1 MRKLEKRVHICRHC
15 YQIDPRIEKYYPVYS
30 FGDLE
35 GKPIWVVAINP
46 SHAEYDGKNGG
57 APYLSRSIDIE
68 KRSRNQVDYFC
79 SGHYNSFF
87 FRQVE
92 RLFDEEVQRIVVA
105 WEKKPWEKVG
115 FVDLVKC
122 VTKDGWSKLKPED
135 QQTLVGNCESYLK
148 EQLVIYRPKLVVT
161 YGKPVREWF
170 SRFSGQYRN
179 EYEYARVPIQ
189 AEYGPAVS
197 FIDQRGY
204 KRSEQ
209 EIAPIRQSI
218 VNAFKL
224 LGSPRL

>member
-1 MRKLEKRVHICRHC
+1 MRELENRVHNCRNSYC
-15 YQIDPRIEKYYPVYS
+15 YQIDPSIAKYYPVYS

-35 GKPIWVVAINP
+35 GKPIWVVGITPA
-46 SHAEYDGKNGG
+46 HAEYDGKNGG

-68 KRSRNQVDYFC
+68 KRRRSQLSYFDNKP
-79 SGHYNSFF
+79 YDFF
-87 FRQVE
+87 LDIEKFFGGAVRDMVVE
-92 RLFDEEVQRIVVA
+92 WKA
-105 WEKKPWEKVG
+105 KPWEKVG

-122 VTKDGWSKLKPED
+122 VSKRYIELIC
-135 QQTLVGNCESYLK
+135 NCESYLK